1 MAARRKE
8 IAQKSALISIDDGY
22 LSCNMAQSIRPILKK
37 LGYADNLSFQIE
49 GSVMGVGDGT
59 GVALATSGT
68 AGTGVRALQA
78 AKTKES
84 ERRAMNKRMSFR

>member
-1 MAARRKE
+1 LGLE
-8 IAQKSALISIDDGY
+8 IGGLNAKAVLRLILEPVVASTTICDFRSI
-22 LSCNMAQSIRPILKK
+22 
-37 LGYADNLSFQIE
+37 
-49 GSVMGVGDGT
+49 GSGMGVADGA

>member
-1 MAARRKE
+1 MATATVKNFLKLRLHAFNDVGLQIVLDKNNQSKTTCDFR
-8 IAQKSALISIDDGY
+8 SI
-22 LSCNMAQSIRPILKK
+22 
-37 LGYADNLSFQIE
+37 
-49 GSVMGVGDGT
+49 GSGMGVADGA

-68 AGTGVRALQA
+68 AGTATGVRALQA

>member
-1 MAARRKE
+1 
-8 IAQKSALISIDDGY
+8 
-22 LSCNMAQSIRPILKK
+22 
-37 LGYADNLSFQIE
+37 
-49 GSVMGVGDGT
+49 MGVADGA

-78 AKTKES
+78 ARTKES